1 MMSKTILS
9 SAIVILLS
17 ACSNQHTYEN
27 IQADR
32 TRDCSRIV
40 HDSERAECL
49 RGSEMLYKDYKRE
62 REKLLN
68 TKSKN

>member
-1 MMSKTILS
+1 MMSKSIAS
-9 SAIVILLS
+9 SAILILLS

-32 TRDCSRIV
+32 TRDCNKIE

-49 RGSEMLYKDYKRE
+49 RGSDMLYKDYKRE

>member
-1 MMSKTILS
+1 MMSKSIIS

-17 ACSNQHTYEN
+17 ACSKQQTYEN

-32 TRDCSRIV
+32 TRDCNKIL

-49 RGSEMLYKDYKRE
+49 RGSGVLYKDYKRE

-68 TKSKN
+68 TTSKD